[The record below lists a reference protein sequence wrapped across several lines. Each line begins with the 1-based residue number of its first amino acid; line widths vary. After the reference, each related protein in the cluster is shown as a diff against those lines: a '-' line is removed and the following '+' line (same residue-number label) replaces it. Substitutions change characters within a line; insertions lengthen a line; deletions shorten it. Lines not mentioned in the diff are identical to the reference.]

1 MAYRNPKLL
10 AAVRQLPCVNC
21 GAVGTQAAH
30 SNLVELGKGI
40 GIKSSDAAIMSL
52 CVQNECHFKLDN
64 GNKMSKAERRAF
76 TYEMIAKTLMKLI
89 ETGLIKVA

>member
-21 GAVGTQAAH
+21 GAVGTQASH
-30 SNLVELGKGI
+30 SDLLEHGKGM
-40 GIKSSDAAIMSL
+40 GLKSSDAAIQAL
-52 CVQNECHFKLDN
+52 CPLCHFDEGN
-64 GNKMSKAERRAF
+64 GNRLSRAERRAMTF
-76 TYEMIAKTLMKLI
+76 ECISKTLMKLI